1 MSSIGRKIRLAF
13 SRKKPETV
21 ETIHFT
27 GVKSYIEKLKKSERV
42 PKNYYLLKRNYEEFI
57 ERLDDVK
64 IELEILQKNGEKR
77 FTRITNEKI
86 DAIKELD
93 EFDLSSFGE
102 FYVDTDKVI
111 HSMMEIPAGIQRKTL
126 YYENGE
132 ETIDALNSF
141 LRSFRNLKNVFSEI
155 LAGNSVVGYYGN
167 AMKKCKEIE
176 DSLKRMENLQDRIEL
191 LRKEREEQKRNK
203 EERTANLQAAQ
214 SEIDSEEILEAEK
227 RVIALNSNIRE
238 ISSDLKTNLR
248 KGRRQISKILH
259 SKDRKLFK
267 FYQYFTDYPLENIN
281 ERFWGMV
288 ATLEKESINLGE
300 EERKKIDPFLN
311 FSRKKLDDMIREY
324 EDAKEKKKEL
334 EENFSKISLRN
345 EELLRN
351 FRREKEI
358 AQNDFTQ
365 TSRKLVETERE
376 ENMLEIDIKKNM
388 IMLEKML
395 GEISNNVVKIEYLT
409 DDARHES

>member
-1 MSSIGRKIRLAF
+1 
-13 SRKKPETV
+13 
-21 ETIHFT
+21 
-27 GVKSYIEKLKKSERV
+27 
-42 PKNYYLLKRNYEEFI
+42 
-57 ERLDDVK
+57 
-64 IELEILQKNGEKR
+64 
-77 FTRITNEKI
+77 
-86 DAIKELD
+86 
-93 EFDLSSFGE
+93 
-102 FYVDTDKVI
+102 
-111 HSMMEIPAGIQRKTL
+111 
-126 YYENGE
+126 
-132 ETIDALNSF
+132 
-141 LRSFRNLKNVFSEI
+141 
-155 LAGNSVVGYYGN
+155 
-167 AMKKCKEIE
+167 
-176 DSLKRMENLQDRIEL
+176 MENLQDRIEL
-191 LRKEREEQKRNK
+191 LRKEKEEQKRNK

-214 SEIDSEEILEAEK
+214 SEIDSEEIVEAEK
-227 RVIALNSNIRE
+227 RVIALNSDIRE

-248 KGRRQISKILH
+248 KGRRPISKILH
-259 SKDRKLFK
+259 SKDRKLFR

-300 EERKKIDPFLN
+300 EERKKIDAFLN

-324 EDAKEKKKEL
+324 GDAKEKKKEL

-351 FRREKEI
+351 FEREEEI

-388 IMLEKML
+388 IILEKML
-395 GEISNNVVKIEYLT
+395 SKISNNVVKIEYLT